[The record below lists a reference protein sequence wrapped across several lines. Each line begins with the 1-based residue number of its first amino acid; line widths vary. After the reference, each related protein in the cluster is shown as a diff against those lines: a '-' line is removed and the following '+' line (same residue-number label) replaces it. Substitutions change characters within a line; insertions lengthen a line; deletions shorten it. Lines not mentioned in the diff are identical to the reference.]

1 MTSCIDIKFL
11 QKVKHCTQ
19 WYHYGNKI
27 DVGITNDNDCAQNTK
42 KLADQASE
50 DRWYGYI
57 YDVNILEEN
66 IFFSRIFHRIQQPIS
81 KLRIPNFHEL
91 FTNHIVCDEK
101 TMTMR
106 CIKFVL
112 IGQKFRENLDL
123 VVGSSE
129 QDIPNSF

>member
-1 MTSCIDIKFL
+1 MVWLHLRC
-11 QKVKHCTQ
+11 QYPRREH
-19 WYHYGNKI
+19 
-27 DVGITNDNDCAQNTK
+27 
-42 KLADQASE
+42 
-50 DRWYGYI
+50 
-57 YDVNILEEN
+57 
-66 IFFSRIFHRIQQPIS
+66 FFSRIFHRIQQPIS

-101 TMTMR
+101 TMTLR

-129 QDIPNSF
+129 QDIPNSFQTPTFIRHTAIFTIFSTFNLSQGHLRGPCLSQLESFNHNIVRLADAPISKL